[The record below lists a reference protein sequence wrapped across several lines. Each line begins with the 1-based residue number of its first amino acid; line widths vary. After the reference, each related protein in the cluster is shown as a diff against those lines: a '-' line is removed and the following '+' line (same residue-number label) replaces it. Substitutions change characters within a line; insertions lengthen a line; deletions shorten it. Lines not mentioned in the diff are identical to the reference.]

1 MQILQR
7 SVVQSF
13 RRAQTYLDDNVS
25 LLGAINTTEE
35 RKTLDEVVALL
46 DGHTLALDAAK
57 LETVGETNRKAQLD
71 ADLREVHMRPIATFA
86 KAKLR
91 GVPNFK
97 AMTTLGRFKGARRA
111 AAARA
116 MAQAATP
123 YAAQFI
129 AAQFPADFLDQI
141 TKAAD
146 AVDASID
153 IRSRKNIERVGA
165 AEAVAGQIQR
175 GRDAVGALSGVV
187 LKLLAGNSQLLAEWN
202 FAKRVPLKPGAT
214 TKVASTP
221 VPLPVTT
228 IAPAPIAPAPITL
241 APAAA
246 PQLKIA

>member
-1 MQILQR
+1 MQNLQR
-7 SVVQSF
+7 YVVQSF

-35 RKTLDEVVALL
+35 RKTLDEVVTLL
-46 DGHTLALDAAK
+46 DGHTLTLDTAK
-57 LETVGETNRKAQLD
+57 LETVGETSRKAQLD
-71 ADLREVHMRPIATFA
+71 ADLRDIHMRPVATFA

-97 AMTTLGRFKGARRA
+97 AMTTLGKFNGARRA

-129 AAQFPADFLDQI
+129 AAQFPADFLDQM

-146 AVDASID
+146 AVDGSID
-153 IRSRKNIERVGA
+153 IRSRKSIARVGA
-165 AEAVAGQIQR
+165 RDAVASQIQR

-187 LKLLAGNSQLLAEWN
+187 LKLLAGNSQLLTEWN
-202 FAKRVPLKPGAT
+202 FAKRVPLKPGAAT
-214 TKVASTP
+214 PAASTP
-221 VPLPVTT
+221 VPLPVT
-228 IAPAPIAPAPITL
+228 PIAPAPITP

-246 PQLKIA
+246 TQLKIA